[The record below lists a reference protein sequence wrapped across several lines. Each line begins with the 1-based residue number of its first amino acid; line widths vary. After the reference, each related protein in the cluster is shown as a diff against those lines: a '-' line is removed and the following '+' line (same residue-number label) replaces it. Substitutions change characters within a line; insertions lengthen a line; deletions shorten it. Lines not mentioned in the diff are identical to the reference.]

1 MRNVKSAIL
10 PSGGSLLIKV
20 SPPIHQSERPMVMTL
35 WKQGMTVKVLT
46 PELVHVINTT
56 PRLMPMLF
64 YVGVADDRWL
74 ETIRQLLQEKT

>member
-1 MRNVKSAIL
+1 
-10 PSGGSLLIKV
+10 
-20 SPPIHQSERPMVMTL
+20 MVMTL